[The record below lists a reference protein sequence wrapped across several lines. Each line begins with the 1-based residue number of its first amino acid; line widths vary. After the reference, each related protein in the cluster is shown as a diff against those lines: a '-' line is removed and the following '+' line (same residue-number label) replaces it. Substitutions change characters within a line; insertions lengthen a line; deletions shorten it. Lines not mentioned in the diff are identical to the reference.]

1 MGSPGV
7 ASHFRL
13 QGFGQVVV
21 LTECGHG
28 VMARRSS
35 PQPTF
40 ACRGQ
45 TLRRRVE
52 GGSKASARCSLQNV
66 YKRRQSHRPGPL
78 PRPPSLVSNVPS
90 EQHLHCAALHT
101 PHCDR
106 DRYLPVTVSTSCVVR
121 ARRSLFTAPPGTP
134 DELASALAWSGTTS
148 SNKGID
154 AQMHELC
161 SDLVAQL
168 RNGREQWMRAFSGP

>member
-1 MGSPGV
+1 MSSPGV
-7 ASHFRL
+7 ASHARL

-35 PQPTF
+35 PQ
-40 ACRGQ
+40 
-45 TLRRRVE
+45 
-52 GGSKASARCSLQNV
+52 
-66 YKRRQSHRPGPL
+66 
-78 PRPPSLVSNVPS
+78 
-90 EQHLHCAALHT
+90 HLHCATLHT
-101 PHCDR
+101 PHWNR

-134 DELASALAWSGTTS
+134 DELAGALAWSGIATTS